1 MSSRIAAANVKL
13 KRVYDPPAASDGTRI
28 LVDRLW
34 PRGVKK
40 ANAAIDQWDKSIAP
54 STRLRNWFGH
64 DPARWQEFRQRYA
77 SEIHG
82 RREELAA
89 LRARAESGRI
99 TLIFAAH
106 DKMHNHA
113 IVLRDVLLGRAE
125 KHGHRSTADGSGF
138 LWETPDTEKYE
149 SDTFH
154 CAMPIAE
161 RWNFAAVFQR
171 LAGDA
176 TPPIPAS
183 VRPKKPDGGGRNKLS

>member
-1 MSSRIAAANVKL
+1 MSSKIAAVNVKL

-89 LRARAESGRI
+89 LRARAKSGRI

-125 KHGHRSTADGSGF
+125 KHGNRWTADGSG
-138 LWETPDTEKYE
+138 
-149 SDTFH
+149 
-154 CAMPIAE
+154 
-161 RWNFAAVFQR
+161 
-171 LAGDA
+171 G
-176 TPPIPAS
+176 
-183 VRPKKPDGGGRNKLS
+183 

>member
-28 LVDRLW
+28 LVDLW

-77 SEIHG
+77 SEIDG

-113 IVLRDVLLGRAE
+113 IVLRDVLLGRA
-125 KHGHRSTADGSGF
+125 KKADC
-138 LWETPDTEKYE
+138 PDQK
-149 SDTFH
+149 
-154 CAMPIAE
+154 
-161 RWNFAAVFQR
+161 
-171 LAGDA
+171 
-176 TPPIPAS
+176 
-183 VRPKKPDGGGRNKLS
+183 KLS